1 VVGAREK
8 GVSSLLAKRE
18 IPSLDGLRAVSIAL
32 VIFSHCAYAM
42 SRLYHGVPVSEI
54 SLLGQEGVDVFF
66 VISGFLI
73 THLLLKE
80 FSFTGSISLK
90 RFYLRRFFR
99 IFPAFYV
106 FLLVLGALALA
117 GMISLNTHSY
127 ICAATYTYNYCRMS
141 FGWLLGHCWSLSLE
155 EQFYLLWPPCLV
167 LLGKKRST
175 HLALAIIVL
184 SPVSRGIS
192 YFVLPSLRGLEG
204 IMLHTRLDTIMFGCL
219 IALLHEHL
227 TFHRFTARFLQ
238 PRLIVVC
245 ALLFLVI
252 SPLAEARFQAKY
264 SWTVGYTLRG
274 ILVSIV
280 LVYAMQNPLSPFGRI
295 LNTRVFR
302 HVGVISYSLYLWQQL
317 FTGPNAFWF
326 PLNLIIILV
335 CAEASFFLV
344 ERPAFLV
351 RDRLEKTLRGF
362 SLA

>member
-1 VVGAREK
+1 
-8 GVSSLLAKRE
+8 
-18 IPSLDGLRAVSIAL
+18 
-32 VIFSHCAYAM
+32 M
-42 SRLYHGVPVSEI
+42 TRLFHDVPVSEI
-54 SLLGQEGVDVFF
+54 SILGQQGVDVFF

-73 THLLLKE
+73 TYLLLKE
-80 FSFTGSISLK
+80 LNLTGRISLK

-106 FLLVLGALALA
+106 FLLVLGLLALA
-117 GMISLNTHSY
+117 GMISLDTHSY
-127 ICAATYTYNYCRMS
+127 ICAATYTYNYCRVS

-167 LLGKKRST
+167 LLGKKTST
-175 HLALAIIVL
+175 YLVLAIIAL
-184 SPVSRGIS
+184 SPVSRCIS
-192 YFVLPSLRGLEG
+192 YLVLPSFRRSEG
-204 IMLHTRLDTIMFGCL
+204 VMLHTRLDTIMFGCL
-219 IALLHEHL
+219 IALVYEHPA
-227 TFHRFTARFLQ
+227 FHRLTARFLQ
-238 PRLIVVC
+238 SGLIVVC
-245 ALLFLVI
+245 ALFFLAI

-326 PLNLIIILV
+326 PLNLMIVLA

-351 RDRLEKTLRGF
+351 RDRLEKKLRGF